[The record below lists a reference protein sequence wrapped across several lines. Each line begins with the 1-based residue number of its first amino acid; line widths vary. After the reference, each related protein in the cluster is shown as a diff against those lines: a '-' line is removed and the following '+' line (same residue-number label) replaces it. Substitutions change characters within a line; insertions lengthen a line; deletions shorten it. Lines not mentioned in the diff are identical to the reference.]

1 MKKAGLAGVRFADI
15 FSPAAVVLLAYA
27 RRRDDLTAF
36 CRGKTYRPHEE
47 NAPESGLAHRRR
59 TISL

>member
-15 FSPAAVVLLAYA
+15 FSPAAAVLLAYA

-36 CRGKTYRPHEE
+36 AAAKRTGPTKKMRPKV
-47 NAPESGLAHRRR
+47 GLR
-59 TISL
+59 TDDARFL